1 MSVSKWIGASIG
13 WAFLGPIGGILGLVL
28 GSMFDPLSK
37 KGSSSYNARTR
48 SGDFEISLLVL
59 SAIVIK
65 ADGIKDKRELDYV
78 RSHFIRMY
86 GRTRA
91 NNAFKLFKKL
101 NNLSKIPIRK
111 VCFQIRS
118 MMDHPSRLQLL
129 HFLFGVA
136 KADGIVLESEV
147 IMINKIATYL
157 GINISDFESIKAMFY
172 EDIDSAYRIL
182 EIKRTVSD
190 QEIKKAY
197 RRMAKKYHPDKVAHL
212 GMEHQNGAEEKFK
225 KVQEAYI
232 LIKKRRGL

>member
-78 RSHFIRMY
+78 RNHFIRMY

-101 NNLSKIPIRK
+101 NNLSKIPTRK
-111 VCFQIRS
+111 VCFQIKS

-147 IMINKIATYL
+147 LMINKIATYL
-157 GINISDFESIKAMFY
+157 GINNSDFESIKAMFY

-182 EIKRTVSD
+182 EINSTASN
-190 QEIKKAY
+190 QEIKNAY

-212 GMEHQNGAEEKFK
+212 GSEHQKGAEEKFK

-232 LIKKRRGL
+232 LIKKIKAL

>member
-1 MSVSKWIGASIG
+1 MSKWIGASIG

-28 GSMFDPLSK
+28 GSMFDPVSK
-37 KGSSSYNARTR
+37 KKSSAFHPRTK

-59 SAIVIK
+59 SAVVIK

-101 NNLSKIPIRK
+101 NNLSEIPTRK
-111 VCFQIRS
+111 VCLQIRS

-136 KADGIVLESEV
+136 QADGIVLESEV

-172 EDIDSAYRIL
+172 KDIDSAYRIL
-182 EIKRTVSD
+182 EIRSTVSD
-190 QEIKKAY
+190 QEIKNAY

-232 LIKKRRGL
+232 LIKKRRGI

>member
-1 MSVSKWIGASIG
+1 MSKWIGASIG

-28 GSMFDPLSK
+28 GSIFDPLSK
-37 KGSSSYNARTR
+37 KKSSSFYPRTK

-59 SAIVIK
+59 SAVVIK

-101 NNLSKIPIRK
+101 NNLSEIPTRK
-111 VCFQIRS
+111 VCLQIRS

-136 KADGIVLESEV
+136 QADGIVLESEV

-172 EDIDSAYRIL
+172 KDIDSAYRIL
-182 EIKRTVSD
+182 EIRSTVSD
-190 QEIKKAY
+190 QEIKNAY

-212 GMEHQNGAEEKFK
+212 GVEHQKGAEEKFK

>member
-1 MSVSKWIGASIG
+1 MSKWIGASIG

-28 GSMFDPLSK
+28 GSMFDPVSK
-37 KGSSSYNARTR
+37 KKSSAFHPRTK

-101 NNLSKIPIRK
+101 NNLSEIPTRK
-111 VCFQIRS
+111 VCLQIRS

-136 KADGIVLESEV
+136 QADGIVLESEV

-172 EDIDSAYRIL
+172 KDIDSAYRIL
-182 EIKRTVSD
+182 EIRSTVSD
-190 QEIKKAY
+190 QEIKNAY

>member
-1 MSVSKWIGASIG
+1 MSMSKWIGASIG

-28 GSMFDPLSK
+28 GSMFDPVSK
-37 KGSSSYNARTR
+37 KKSSAFHPRTK

-101 NNLSKIPIRK
+101 NNLSEIPTRK
-111 VCFQIRS
+111 VCLQIRS

-136 KADGIVLESEV
+136 QADGIVLESEV

-172 EDIDSAYRIL
+172 KDIDSAYRIL
-182 EIKRTVSD
+182 EIRSTVSD
-190 QEIKKAY
+190 QEIKNAY
-197 RRMAKKYHPDKVAHL
+197 RRMAKKYHPDKVTHL
-212 GMEHQNGAEEKFK
+212 GTEHQKGAEEKFK

>member
-1 MSVSKWIGASIG
+1 MSKWIGASIG

-28 GSMFDPLSK
+28 GSIFDPLSK
-37 KGSSSYNARTR
+37 KKSSSFYPRTK

-59 SAIVIK
+59 SAVVIK
-65 ADGIKDKRELDYV
+65 ADSIKDKRELDYV

-101 NNLSKIPIRK
+101 NNLSEIPTRK
-111 VCFQIRS
+111 VCLQIRS

-136 KADGIVLESEV
+136 QADGIVLESEV

-172 EDIDSAYRIL
+172 KDIDSAYRIL
-182 EIKRTVSD
+182 EIRSTVSD
-190 QEIKKAY
+190 QEIKNAY

-212 GMEHQNGAEEKFK
+212 GVEHQKGAEEKFK

>member
-37 KGSSSYNARTR
+37 KGSSSYNAKTR

-78 RSHFIRMY
+78 RNHFIRMY

-101 NNLSKIPIRK
+101 NNLSKIPTRK
-111 VCFQIRS
+111 VCFQIKS

-147 IMINKIATYL
+147 LMINKIATYL
-157 GINISDFESIKAMFY
+157 GINNSDFESIKAMFY

-182 EIKRTVSD
+182 EINSAASN
-190 QEIKKAY
+190 QEIKNAY

-212 GMEHQNGAEEKFK
+212 GSEHQKGAEEKFK
-225 KVQEAYI
+225 KVQEAHI
-232 LIKKRRGL
+232 LIKKRKAL

>member
-1 MSVSKWIGASIG
+1 MSKWIGASIG

-28 GSMFDPLSK
+28 GSMFDPVSK
-37 KGSSSYNARTR
+37 KSSSSFHPRTK

-197 RRMAKKYHPDKVAHL
+197 RRMANKFHPDKIAHL
-212 GMEHQNGAEEKFK
+212 GEEYKEIAQEKFK
-225 KVQEAYI
+225 SVSDAYHK
-232 LIKKRRGL
+232 IKKDRNIK

>member
-1 MSVSKWIGASIG
+1 MSKWIGASIG

-37 KGSSSYNARTR
+37 KGSSSYNARTK
-48 SGDFEISLLVL
+48 SGDFEISFLVL

-86 GRTRA
+86 RRTRA

-101 NNLSKIPIRK
+101 NNLSKIPTRK
-111 VCFQIRS
+111 VCFQIKS

-147 IMINKIATYL
+147 LMINKIATYL
-157 GINISDFESIKAMFY
+157 GINNSDFESIKAMFY

-182 EIKRTVSD
+182 EINSAASN
-190 QEIKKAY
+190 QEIKNAY

-212 GMEHQNGAEEKFK
+212 GSEHQKGAEEKFK
-225 KVQEAYI
+225 KVQEAHI
-232 LIKKRRGL
+232 LIKKRRAL

>member
-1 MSVSKWIGASIG
+1 MSKWIGASIG

-28 GSMFDPLSK
+28 GSMFDPVSK
-37 KGSSSYNARTR
+37 KKSSSFHPRTK

-101 NNLSKIPIRK
+101 NNLSEIPTRK
-111 VCFQIRS
+111 VCLQIRS

-136 KADGIVLESEV
+136 QADGIVLESEV

-172 EDIDSAYRIL
+172 KDIDSAYRIL
-182 EIKRTVSD
+182 EIRSTVSD
-190 QEIKKAY
+190 QEIKNAY

-212 GMEHQNGAEEKFK
+212 GVEHQKGAEEKFK

>member
-78 RSHFIRMY
+78 RNHFIRMY

-101 NNLSKIPIRK
+101 NNLSKIPTRK
-111 VCFQIRS
+111 VCFQIKS

-136 KADGIVLESEV
+136 KADGIVLDSEV
-147 IMINKIATYL
+147 LVINKIATYL
-157 GINISDFESIKAMFY
+157 GINNSDFESIKAMFY

-182 EIKRTVSD
+182 EINSAASN
-190 QEIKKAY
+190 QEIKNAY

-212 GMEHQNGAEEKFK
+212 GSEHQKGAEEKFK
-225 KVQEAYI
+225 KVQEAHI
-232 LIKKRRGL
+232 LIKKRRAL

>member
-1 MSVSKWIGASIG
+1 MSMSKWIGASIG

-28 GSMFDPLSK
+28 GSIFDPLSK
-37 KGSSSYNARTR
+37 KKSSSFYPRTK

-59 SAIVIK
+59 SAVVIK

-101 NNLSKIPIRK
+101 NNLSEIPTRK
-111 VCFQIRS
+111 VCLQIRS

-136 KADGIVLESEV
+136 QADGIVLESEV

-172 EDIDSAYRIL
+172 KDIDSAYRIL
-182 EIKRTVSD
+182 EIRSTVSD
-190 QEIKKAY
+190 QEIKNAY

-212 GMEHQNGAEEKFK
+212 GVEHQKGAEEKFK

>member
-1 MSVSKWIGASIG
+1 MSKWIGASIG

-28 GSMFDPLSK
+28 GSMFDPVSK
-37 KGSSSYNARTR
+37 KKSSSFYPRTK

-59 SAIVIK
+59 SAVVIK

-101 NNLSKIPIRK
+101 NNLSEIPTRK
-111 VCFQIRS
+111 VCLQIRS

-136 KADGIVLESEV
+136 QADGIVLESEV

-172 EDIDSAYRIL
+172 KDIDSAYRIL
-182 EIKRTVSD
+182 EIRSTVSD
-190 QEIKKAY
+190 QEIKNAY

-212 GMEHQNGAEEKFK
+212 GVEHQKGAEEKFK

>member
-1 MSVSKWIGASIG
+1 MSMSKWIGASIG

-28 GSMFDPLSK
+28 GSMFDPVSK
-37 KGSSSYNARTR
+37 KKSSSFYPRTK

-59 SAIVIK
+59 SAVVIK

-101 NNLSKIPIRK
+101 NNLSEIPTRK
-111 VCFQIRS
+111 VCLQIRS

-136 KADGIVLESEV
+136 QADGIVLESEV

-172 EDIDSAYRIL
+172 KDIDSAYRIL
-182 EIKRTVSD
+182 EIRSTVSD
-190 QEIKKAY
+190 QEIKNAY

-212 GMEHQNGAEEKFK
+212 GVEHQKGAEEKFK